1 MSSNVRN
8 KKYNYLIL
16 LCAMVYT
23 VAYIGR
29 LNFTASII
37 DIIDHF
43 DSTKEVVGLIGTF
56 FFLSYGAG
64 QLING
69 IFAKFY
75 NVKMMITVSLV
86 SSAVI
91 NLIMPYI
98 PDINLMKYLW
108 ALNGVAQ
115 SILWS
120 SIIKIL
126 GEYLPTEY
134 MNKSIIIL
142 SITVP
147 IGTALAY
154 SISAIASLLGVWK
167 IVFYVASIL
176 LALTA
181 MIWWLCLG
189 NICKTISPIDS
200 LNDTNKLPIEQ
211 VNLADKRRNLGYIIS
226 VVVVA
231 CIGGAFNNFSKDG
244 IVTWVPSFLKDNYN
258 MPGYFSILL
267 TLLLPLVSVG
277 GVLVSQGLYKLI
289 RDYFSVG
296 IILFAYPQL
305 A

>member
-1 MSSNVRN
+1 
-8 KKYNYLIL
+8 
-16 LCAMVYT
+16 
-23 VAYIGR
+23 
-29 LNFTASII
+29 
-37 DIIDHF
+37 
-43 DSTKEVVGLIGTF
+43 
-56 FFLSYGAG
+56 
-64 QLING
+64 
-69 IFAKFY
+69 
-75 NVKMMITVSLV
+75 MITVSLI

-126 GEYLPTEY
+126 GEYLPAEY
-134 MNKSIIIL
+134 MNKL

-154 SISAIASLLGVWK
+154 SISAIASILGVWK
-167 IVFYVASIL
+167 IVFYAASIL

-200 LNDTNKLPIEQ
+200 INDTNKLPTEQ

-226 VVVVA
+226 VIVVA
-231 CIGGAFNNFSKDG
+231 CIGGVFNNFTKDG

-277 GVLVSQGLYKLI
+277 GALVSQRLYKLI

-296 IILFAYPQL
+296 IISFAISAVSLALLLFL
-305 A
+305 